1 MKSLDEMFK
10 EFESVL
16 IRIEILIF
24 FSKNPY
30 AMDTVSKFSS
40 WLKRPPSDIARE
52 LDYFVRQGIVERMGE
67 GENAIYSYTSDL
79 EIVNK
84 IEEFTKA
91 LSKRRTMY

>member
-1 MKSLDEMFK
+1 MNTIDGMIR

-30 AMDTVSKFSS
+30 AMDTISKFSAWIRRS
-40 WLKRPPSDIARE
+40 PSDIAKE
-52 LDYFVRQGIVERMGE
+52 FEYFVENGIIEKMGE

-79 EIVNK
+79 DITSK
-84 IEEFTKA
+84 IEEFIKT
-91 LSKRRTMY
+91 LGKRRVI